1 MAFWTDVGSTD
12 ADPKRGFRW
21 KIQFDNLA
29 GDGESIVWFA
39 KKVEKPNFEVT
50 ESEHSFL
57 NHKYYWPGRVT
68 WAPINLTLVDPVSPD
83 AVGQTNKIIEAMGYQ
98 IPKDGN
104 DLVSMAKGK
113 SQSAL
118 GAVVI
123 SQLDSNGKEIEIW
136 TLKQAWLKDVKFGE
150 LSYESDDLIEISL
163 TLRYDWAT
171 CEINGEV
178 FYSQQAN

>member
-1 MAFWTDVGSTD
+1 
-12 ADPKRGFRW
+12 
-21 KIQFDNLA
+21 
-29 GDGESIVWFA
+29 
-39 KKVEKPNFEVT
+39 
-50 ESEHSFL
+50 
-57 NHKYYWPGRVT
+57 
-68 WAPINLTLVDPVSPD
+68 
-83 AVGQTNKIIEAMGYQ
+83 MGYQ

-104 DLVSMAKGK
+104 DLISMAKGK
-113 SQSAL
+113 SQTAL

-178 FYSQQAN
+178 FYSQQAQ

>member
-1 MAFWTDVGSTD
+1 M
-12 ADPKRGFRW
+12 
-21 KIQFDNLA
+21 
-29 GDGESIVWFA
+29 
-39 KKVEKPNFEVT
+39 
-50 ESEHSFL
+50 
-57 NHKYYWPGRVT
+57 
-68 WAPINLTLVDPVSPD
+68 SPD
-83 AVGQTNKIIEAMGYQ
+83 AVGQTNKIIEAYGISDSLKMEMT
-98 IPKDGN
+98 
-104 DLVSMAKGK
+104 L
-113 SQSAL
+113 SAWQRENLNLL